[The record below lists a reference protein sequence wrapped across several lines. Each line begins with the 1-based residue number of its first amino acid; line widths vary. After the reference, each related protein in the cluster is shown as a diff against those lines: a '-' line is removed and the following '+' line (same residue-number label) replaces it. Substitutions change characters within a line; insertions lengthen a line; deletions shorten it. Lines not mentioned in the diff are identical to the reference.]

1 MLQYS
6 LSNNIFVLR
15 NALHTT
21 TPMQQERTASFLV
34 YVRFFLLQR
43 TYAFVMLS
51 TKAQLGSCESLNP
64 INLQFFSL
72 SCAICESDVT
82 IVGNLI
88 HIRCQG
94 GILLL
99 SITVGKK
106 KCFK

>member
-72 SCAICESDVT
+72 SCAIGDVT
-82 IVGNLI
+82 IVGDMI

-94 GILLL
+94 GNLLL
-99 SITVGKK
+99 SGTA
-106 KCFK
+106 CR